1 MAKLDSENFNYL
13 KDKIVRLAWYN
24 FSDKSLRKEAISE
37 LRTSLNE
44 NLANGYLTQTQY
56 DKLVKLMDKY
66 L

>member
-13 KDKIVRLAWYN
+13 KNKIVQMAWHS
-24 FSDKSLRKEAISE
+24 FSDKSLRKEAISD

-44 NLANGYLTQTQY
+44 NLAGGYLTQTQY
-56 DKLVKLMDKY
+56 DKLTKMMDKY